1 MYKVG
6 IEDILGLKHVE
17 GKGYKVEPC
26 VPADWTEY
34 SIKINNE
41 KEHYDIKV
49 IRGKE
54 NKIRI
59 DGKEVDIIPKEA
71 GVLKVEVEFK

>member
-1 MYKVG
+1 M
-6 IEDILGLKHVE
+6 
-17 GKGYKVEPC
+17 
-26 VPADWTEY
+26 PADWTEY
-34 SIKINNE
+34 KIKINNE

-71 GVLKVEVEFK
+71 GALKVEVEFK